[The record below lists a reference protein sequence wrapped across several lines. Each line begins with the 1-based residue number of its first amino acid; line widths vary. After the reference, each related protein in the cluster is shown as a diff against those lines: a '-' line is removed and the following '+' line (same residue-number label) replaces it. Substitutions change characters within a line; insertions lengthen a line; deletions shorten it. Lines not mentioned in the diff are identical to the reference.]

1 MTKEFMFWCLD
12 TGLQQGSL
20 SHLGALSSTF
30 PMFLVLSRIF
40 APQTMLSDQDF
51 PLVGDKL

>member
-1 MTKEFMFWCLD
+1 MTKEFMFWCLG

-30 PMFLVLSRIF
+30 PMFLVLSRIS
-40 APQTMLSDQDF
+40 APQTMLSGQDF
-51 PLVGDKL
+51 PLLGDKL